1 MGHLYHSYVSHY
13 QRVDYTDYKANNYG
27 LWLVDY
33 TDYKANSYGLWLV
46 GYTDYK
52 ANYTYYNTH
61 LQMKMAIE
69 VVDFPIRNG
78 DVP

>member
-33 TDYKANSYGLWLV
+33 TDYKAN
-46 GYTDYK
+46 YTDYN
-52 ANYTYYNTH
+52 ACSDENGH
-61 LQMKMAIE
+61 L
-69 VVDFPIRNG
+69 
-78 DVP
+78 